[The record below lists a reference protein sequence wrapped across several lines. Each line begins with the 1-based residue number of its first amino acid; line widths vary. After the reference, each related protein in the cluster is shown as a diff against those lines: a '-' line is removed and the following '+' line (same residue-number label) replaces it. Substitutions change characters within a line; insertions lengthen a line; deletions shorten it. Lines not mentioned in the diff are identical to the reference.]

1 MSGCTDPTS
10 ISYSPLAMMMRNNC
24 WSKSQIFPNNEVE
37 FIYLCYLLLTEK
49 TKKDTK
55 LQLLWDLLVKSYV
68 VAWGS
73 RIFIYNDGLNENFT
87 LNRSKGGI

>member
-1 MSGCTDPTS
+1 MIQDIINATCVIFQIKHWRPSSCKFCKKRSSKTMSGCTDPTS

-55 LQLLWDLLVKSYV
+55 LQLL
-68 VAWGS
+68 
-73 RIFIYNDGLNENFT
+73 
-87 LNRSKGGI
+87 